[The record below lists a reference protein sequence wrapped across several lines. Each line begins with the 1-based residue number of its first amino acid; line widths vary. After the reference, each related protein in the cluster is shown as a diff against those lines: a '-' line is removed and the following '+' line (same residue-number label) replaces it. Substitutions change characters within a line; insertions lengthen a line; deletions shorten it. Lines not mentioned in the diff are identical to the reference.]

1 MTGVVGVMRGDLP
14 GRARMVLAAVLAAT
28 GLSLIGYGLT
38 LDAGSSSVV
47 VARQASGVTSDDSPT
62 AGLDDA
68 AGRRDLAVYFGD
80 SYFVGALSQQ
90 TGSRTMAKLSA
101 KRLGYAAVRVR
112 GGAGTGFAQ
121 ANAISGVPP
130 YLQQARAGALQARQ
144 PDLVVIEGGFND
156 TDQAKWRVRRNA
168 GLVLELARSKH
179 PDALLVLVGPLDVD
193 GDLADTTPVN
203 GALRK
208 AAAAKGVAFVDVRR
222 WLAGHRDLVG
232 PDGIH
237 PTAEGHR
244 LLGRKLARALA
255 ALGA

>member
-14 GRARMVLAAVLAAT
+14 GRARMVLVAVLATT

-38 LDAGSSSVV
+38 LDAGSSSVA
-47 VARQASGVTSDDSPT
+47 VARQASGVTSEESPPAAPDD
-62 AGLDDA
+62 D

-80 SYFVGALSQQ
+80 SYFVGALGQATRS
-90 TGSRTMAKLSA
+90 STMARLSA

-112 GGAGTGFAQ
+112 GGAGTGFAR
-121 ANAISGVPP
+121 ANPVSGVPP
-130 YLQQARAGALQARQ
+130 YLQQVRAGALQARQ
-144 PDLVVIEGGFND
+144 PDLIVIEGGSND

-168 GLVLELARSKH
+168 GLVLALARSKH
-179 PDALLVLVGPLDVD
+179 PDAMLVLVGPLDVD

-208 AAAAKGVAFVDVRR
+208 EAAERGVPYLDVRR

-237 PTAEGHR
+237 PTAEGHQ